1 MNEQEAMRR
10 ALALAEQ
17 GWGRVFPNPM
27 VGAVLLRDGELI
39 GEGYHREFGG
49 SHAEVDALEASDDP
63 AGATCV
69 VTLEPCSHHGKTPP
83 CAEALVSAGV
93 CRVVYAVSDP
103 DAEAAG
109 GGALLRSAGIEVEH
123 GIEAEAA
130 AALNAPFLWSKVR
143 KNRPFVALKMAAS
156 LDGFSADD
164 TGKSQWISSPEA
176 RDYVHS
182 LRAGFDAVGVGRG
195 TAEADDPQLTVR
207 GEVKP
212 RVVPKRVVFGQSGTL
227 SSDLQLVQTAGE
239 APTVFVT
246 GQGNAQ
252 KAAGELAGT
261 AVEVVAADGILAALE
276 ALRSRG
282 IRSLFV
288 EPGARLAGVMLDA
301 GVVDRIYWIQAP
313 ILLGRGAPA
322 FGDSNP
328 ILLGDAPRWVPTER
342 KSLGDSNLLVVDREL
357 CLLE

>member
-10 ALALAEQ
+10 ALTLAEQ
-17 GWGRVFPNPM
+17 GWGRVSPNPM
-27 VGAVLLRDGELI
+27 VGAVLLRDGELL
-39 GEGYHREFGG
+39 GEGFHREFGG
-49 SHAEVDALEASDDP
+49 QHAETNALAASDNP
-63 AGATCV
+63 SGATCV
-69 VTLEPCSHHGKTPP
+69 VTLEPCSHRGKTPP
-83 CAEALVSAGV
+83 CAEALISAGV

-103 DAEAAG
+103 DSEAG
-109 GGALLRSAGIEVEH
+109 GGGEMLRAAGVDVEH
-123 GIEAEAA
+123 GLEAKSA

-143 KNRPFVALKMAAS
+143 RNRPFVAMKMAAS

-164 TGKSQWISSPEA
+164 TGRSQWISSSEA
-176 RDYVHS
+176 REYVHL

-195 TAEADDPQLTVR
+195 TAEADDPQLTAR
-207 GEVKP
+207 GEVAP
-212 RVVPKRVVFGQSGTL
+212 RVVPKRVVFGRSGTL
-227 SSDLQLVQTAGE
+227 SCDLQMVRTSDDV
-239 APTVFVT
+239 PTVFVT

-252 KAAGELAGT
+252 QAANELVGT
-261 AVEVVAADGILAALE
+261 AVEVVAADDIVTALE
-276 ALRSRG
+276 ALRDRG
-282 IRSLFV
+282 IQSLFV

-328 ILLGDAPRWVPTER
+328 TPLADAPRWVPTER